1 MLFLASLDA
10 VPLPLLEELLHA
22 GRLPALRALM
32 KEGIV
37 LPAAALPL
45 VGVAYPSEY
54 GARRPADHGIYFPF
68 QWSAEAQRVLGWR
81 QIGLPE
87 TVFRRVDEAGRRMVV
102 IDPPECFPQPVR
114 NGFIM
119 SGWQF
124 QERVLLVPWFTEEKT
139 WKELRR
145 RFGRGAKTEET
156 FGQPTAKG
164 LLEIYR
170 VLVEAPQRLQRATE
184 FFLESDPP
192 EALWINFAG
201 LHLASHQFF
210 DLSLLGSM
218 RVPEEDR
225 SHLERAIADLLVGYD
240 RVLGRIL
247 ERLPAGSD
255 RVVFCTKGIGPVIGW
270 VDLLPEMLR
279 RVLGAPAVSSPVSVL
294 RARVPRA
301 WRERVAGALPDSMA
315 TELAAR
321 LWSPRADWSRTRAF
335 TLPSDS
341 PGFIRLNLRGRERSG
356 CVAPGEEAALC
367 AEIIEGL
374 TSFTDLDGEPCIRK
388 VLRPRE
394 IFGEGE
400 RLDAFPDLVVLWMP
414 KKTLHGLGVRS
425 PRFGEIRRATRS
437 GTGRSGD
444 HAEGALVVV
453 APGTGSLQ
461 PPGRQVEPYDIP
473 ATILSA
479 LGLPH
484 GDLPGHALLKSP

>member
-1 MLFLASLDA
+1 
-10 VPLPLLEELLHA
+10 
-22 GRLPALRALM
+22 
-32 KEGIV
+32 
-37 LPAAALPL
+37 
-45 VGVAYPSEY
+45 
-54 GARRPADHGIYFPF
+54 
-68 QWSAEAQRVLGWR
+68 
-81 QIGLPE
+81 
-87 TVFRRVDEAGRRMVV
+87 MVV

-124 QERVLLVPWFTEEKT
+124 QERVLLAPWFTRKKT
-139 WKELRR
+139 RNELRR

-170 VLVEAPQRLQRATE
+170 VLAEAPQRLQRAAE
-184 FFLESDPP
+184 FFLESPWQGGCAPLVQGPCCITNGNTVNHVLPESPWQGGCAPLAQGPCSITNGNTVNRVLPESDPP
-192 EALWINFAG
+192 EALWISFAG

-210 DLSLLGSM
+210 DLSLLGSV
-218 RVPEEDR
+218 RVSEDDR
-225 SHLERAIADLLVGYD
+225 RRLERAIADILMGYD
-240 RVLGRIL
+240 RTLGRIL

-321 LWSPRADWSRTRAF
+321 LWSPRADWSRTQAF

-341 PGFIRLNLRGRERSG
+341 PGFIRLNLRGRERFG
-356 CVAPGEEAALC
+356 CVAPGEEAGLC
-367 AEIIEGL
+367 GEIIEGL

-388 VLRPRE
+388 ILRPRE

-400 RLDAFPDLVVLWMP
+400 RLHAFPDLVVLWTP
-414 KKTLHGLGVRS
+414 KKTLRGRGVRS
-425 PRFGEIRRATRS
+425 PRFGEILRRGES

-444 HAEGALVVV
+444 HAEGALIIV
-453 APGTGSLQ
+453 APGTGTFHR
-461 PPGRQVEPYDIP
+461 PDRQVEPYDIP

-484 GDLPGHALLKSP
+484 DDLPGQALLKPS